1 MGKSDNSQLPTANS
15 QPDASDRELLGVGP
29 AKDVGSWELAVGAV
43 ALAVL
48 LAASGTAFAQP
59 PAPAQGPAPAGRGRG
74 APPPETRIVSF
85 EARPAT
91 LRPGESAVLSWV
103 IENPPSATG
112 FGGFGTI
119 DQGVGRVIPR
129 GTIRVT
135 PKATTTYT
143 LTAGAVTK
151 TVMVTIPGTTPV
163 TGTGASTATGP
174 GIPRTPDGKPDFS
187 GVYGWAN
194 LFGGAG
200 RGGVGPAPGPTLKPG
215 AEKYRVNRAA
225 NPQDTGATS
234 DCMPLIPP
242 NSFSVPYEF
251 QIIQN
256 KDYLVIFHE
265 YPGSF
270 RIVPLNDEPHQVD
283 PDPAWLGD
291 SVGKWD
297 GDTLV
302 IDTIGYN
309 DKTEIN
315 GYHHTEDL
323 HTVERLRRVD
333 GGVDYELTIEDPNVF
348 AAPWKMTRQF
358 RVADPPRKRIF
369 EFVCENN
376 RDYRPLFG
384 DKK

>member
-1 MGKSDNSQLPTANS
+1 VIHSGRFGTVALG
-15 QPDASDRELLGVGP
+15 LLLIAGVAGAQVPAGAPGPGP
-29 AKDVGSWELAVGAV
+29 AGQPGQGA
-43 ALAVL
+43 
-48 LAASGTAFAQP
+48 P
-59 PAPAQGPAPAGRGRG
+59 GRGRG

-85 EARPAT
+85 DARPTTIRA
-91 LRPGESAVLSWV
+91 GESAVLSWI

-129 GTIRVT
+129 GTMRVT
-135 PKATTTYT
+135 PTATTTYT
-143 LTAGAVTK
+143 LTAGSVTK
-151 TVMVTIPGTTPV
+151 TVTVTIPGTTPV
-163 TGTGASTATGP
+163 AAGAGASAAGNG
-174 GIPRTPDGKPDFS
+174 GIPRTADGKPDFS
-187 GVYGWAN
+187 GVFGWAN

-200 RGGVGPAPGPTLKPG
+200 GRGGGAAAPAGPTLKAG

-225 NPQDTGATS
+225 DPLDTGATS

-242 NSFSVPYEF
+242 NSFGVPYEF

-297 GDTLV
+297 GNTLV

-309 DKTEIN
+309 DKTEIQ

-323 HTVERLRRVD
+323 HTVERLTRVD
-333 GGVDYELTIEDPNVF
+333 GGIDYELTVEDPNVF
-348 AAPWKMTRQF
+348 AAPWKVTRQF
-358 RVADPPRKRIF
+358 RLADPPRKRIF

-376 RDYRPLFG
+376 RDYKPLFG

>member
-1 MGKSDNSQLPTANS
+1 M
-15 QPDASDRELLGVGP
+15 
-29 AKDVGSWELAVGAV
+29 AVGAV

-48 LAASGTAFAQP
+48 LVASGTAFAQP

-151 TVMVTIPGTTPV
+151 AVTVTIPGTTPV
-163 TGTGASTATGP
+163 TGTGTSTATGP

-309 DKTEIN
+309 DKTETN

-323 HTVERLRRVD
+323 HTVERLRRID

>member
-1 MGKSDNSQLPTANS
+1 VLC
-15 QPDASDRELLGVGP
+15 
-29 AKDVGSWELAVGAV
+29 
-43 ALAVL
+43 AVL
-48 LAASGTAFAQP
+48 LTAAAAFAQP
-59 PAPAQGPAPAGRGRG
+59 PAGAQGGAGGAGQPAPGAPPPGRGRG
-74 APPPETRIVSF
+74 APPPATRIIDF
-85 EARPAT
+85 EARPTTIRA
-91 LRPGESAVLSWV
+91 GESAVLSWV

-112 FGGFGTI
+112 FGGFGSI
-119 DQGVGRVIPR
+119 DQGVGRVVPR
-129 GTIRVT
+129 GTMRVT

-143 LTAGAVTK
+143 LTAGPVTK
-151 TVMVTIPGTTPV
+151 TVTVTIPGTTPV
-163 TGTGASTATGP
+163 AAGAATAAPATT

-187 GVYGWAN
+187 GVYSWAN

-200 RGGVGPAPGPTLKPG
+200 RGGAAAPAGPTLKPG

-225 NPQDTGATS
+225 NPLDTGATS

-242 NSFSVPYEF
+242 NSFGVPYEF

-256 KDYLVIFHE
+256 KDYVVIFHE

-270 RIVPLNDEPHQVD
+270 RIVPLNDEPHMVD

-297 GDTLV
+297 GNTLV

-309 DKTEIN
+309 DKTEIQ

-323 HTVERLRRVD
+323 HTVERLTRVD
-333 GGVDYELTIEDPNVF
+333 GGIDYELTVEDPNVF
-348 AAPWKMTRQF
+348 AAPWKATRQF
-358 RVADPPRKRIF
+358 RVSDPPRKRIF

-376 RDYRPLFG
+376 RDYKPLFG

>member
-1 MGKSDNSQLPTANS
+1 MRGANSQLPTANS
-15 QPDASDRELLGVGP
+15 QIGERGSERLGVGRW
-29 AKDVGSWELAVGAV
+29 ALGICVLLGCAV
-43 ALAVL
+43 A
-48 LAASGTAFAQP
+48 AAQAPQTPAAPSQPGQGTP
-59 PAPAQGPAPAGRGRG
+59 PAGRGRG
-74 APPPETRIVSF
+74 APAPATRIASF
-85 EARPAT
+85 QAQPTTIRA
-91 LRPGESAVLSWV
+91 GESAVLSWV

-119 DQGVGRVIPR
+119 DQGVGNVTPR

-143 LTAGAVTK
+143 LTAGTLTKSVT
-151 TVMVTIPGTTPV
+151 VTIPGTTPV
-163 TGTGASTATGP
+163 TNAAAAASASAA
-174 GIPRTPDGKPDFS
+174 IPRTTDGKPDFS
-187 GVYGWAN
+187 GVFAWA
-194 LFGGAG
+194 LGGG
-200 RGGVGPAPGPTLKPG
+200 RGGAAGGVAGPQLKPG

-242 NSFSVPYEF
+242 NSFGVPYEF

-256 KDYLVIFHE
+256 KDYVVIFHE

-270 RIVPLNDEPHQVD
+270 RIVPFDEPHMVD

-291 SVGKWD
+291 SVAKWD
-297 GDTLV
+297 GNTLV

-315 GYHHTEDL
+315 GYKHTEDL
-323 HTVERLRRVD
+323 HTVERLTRVA
-333 GGVDYELTIEDPNVF
+333 GGVDYELTVEDPNVF
-348 AAPWKMTRQF
+348 AAPWKITRQF
-358 RVADPPRKRIF
+358 RISDPPRKRIF

>member
-1 MGKSDNSQLPTANS
+1 LA
-15 QPDASDRELLGVGP
+15 LGCVF
-29 AKDVGSWELAVGAV
+29 VSSL
-43 ALAVL
+43 
-48 LAASGTAFAQP
+48 AFAQAP
-59 PAPAQGPAPAGRGRG
+59 PQGAAPPAGRGRG
-74 APPPETRIVSF
+74 PAPPATRIETF

-91 LRPGESAVLSWV
+91 IRPGESALLSWV

-119 DQGVGRVIPR
+119 DQGIGRVTPR
-129 GTIRVT
+129 GTLRVT

-151 TVMVTIPGTTPV
+151 TVTVTVPGTTPV
-163 TGTGASTATGP
+163 RGAAAVSTAAGTR
-174 GIPRTPDGKPDFS
+174 GIPRTPEGKPDFT
-187 GVYGWAN
+187 GVFGWAN
-194 LFGGAG
+194 LFAGPGRGAAAGPGAG
-200 RGGVGPAPGPTLKPG
+200 PVLKPG
-215 AEKYRVNRAA
+215 AEKYRVNRQA
-225 NPQDTGATS
+225 NPLDTGATS

-242 NSFSVPYEF
+242 NAFAVPYEF

-265 YPGSF
+265 YPGTF
-270 RIVPLNDEPHQVD
+270 RIVPLHDEPHPAE

-309 DKTEIN
+309 DKTEIQ
-315 GYHHTEDL
+315 GFHHTEDL
-323 HTVERLRRVD
+323 HTVERLTRVD
-333 GGVDYELTIEDPNVF
+333 GGIDYELTIEDPNVF

-358 RVADPPRKRIF
+358 RLADPPRKRIF

-384 DKK
+384 DRK

>member
-1 MGKSDNSQLPTANS
+1 MIRSA
-15 QPDASDRELLGVGP
+15 RLGVVIAG
-29 AKDVGSWELAVGAV
+29 
-43 ALAVL
+43 VL
-48 LAASGTAFAQP
+48 LAVAAGSAQ
-59 PAPAQGPAPAGRGRG
+59 APAGSQGAPAAPAGQGAPAGRGRG
-74 APPPETRIVSF
+74 APPPETRIVNFTAS
-85 EARPAT
+85 PAT
-91 LRPGESAVLSWV
+91 IRAGESAVLSWV

-119 DQGVGRVIPR
+119 DQGVGRVVPR
-129 GTIRVT
+129 GTVRVT

-143 LTAGAVTK
+143 LTAGTLTKSVT
-151 TVMVTIPGTTPV
+151 VTIPGTTPV
-163 TGTGASTATGP
+163 TGTGASASSAT
-174 GIPRTPDGKPDFS
+174 GIPRTPDGKPDFT
-187 GVYGWAN
+187 GVFGWAN

-200 RGGVGPAPGPTLKPG
+200 RGGVIAGVAPPQLKPG

-242 NSFSVPYEF
+242 NSFGVPYEF

-256 KDYLVIFHE
+256 KDYVVIFHE

-270 RIVPLNDEPHQVD
+270 RIVPFDEPHMVD

-297 GDTLV
+297 GNTLV

-315 GYHHTEDL
+315 GYRHTEDL
-323 HTVERLRRVD
+323 HTIERLTRVD
-333 GGVDYELTIEDPNVF
+333 GGVDYELTVEDPNVF
-348 AAPWKMTRQF
+348 VAPWKITRQF
-358 RVADPPRKRIF
+358 RIADPPRKRIF

>member
-1 MGKSDNSQLPTANS
+1 VWDF
-15 QPDASDRELLGVGP
+15 GVGNW
-29 AKDVGSWELAVGAV
+29 KLTTGTV
-43 ALAVL
+43 AIFALIVAT
-48 LAASGTAFAQP
+48 ATAFAQ
-59 PAPAQGPAPAGRGRG
+59 APAGAQGAGPAGQSAAGRGRG
-74 APPPETRIVSF
+74 APPPETRITSF
-85 EARPAT
+85 EVQPAT
-91 LRPGESAVLSWV
+91 IRAGESALLSWV

-112 FGGFGTI
+112 FGGFGAI
-119 DQGVGRVIPR
+119 DQGVGRVVPR
-129 GTIRVT
+129 GTVRVT

-143 LTAGAVTK
+143 LTAGSVTK
-151 TVMVTIPGTTPV
+151 TVTVTIPGTTPV
-163 TGTGASTATGP
+163 ASAATAAVANGAG
-174 GIPRTPDGKPDFS
+174 GIPRAPDGKPDFT
-187 GVYGWAN
+187 GVFGWAN

-200 RGGVGPAPGPTLKPG
+200 RGGGAGAPAGPTLKPG

-242 NSFSVPYEF
+242 NSFGVPYEF

-256 KDYLVIFHE
+256 KDYVVIFHE

-309 DKTEIN
+309 DKTEIQ
-315 GYHHTEDL
+315 GFRHTEDL
-323 HTVERLRRVD
+323 HTVERLKRVD
-333 GGVDYELTIEDPNVF
+333 GGVDYELTVEDPNVF
-348 AAPWKMTRQF
+348 SAPWKVTRQF
-358 RVADPPRKRIF
+358 RLADPPRKRIF

-384 DKK
+384 DTK

>member
-1 MGKSDNSQLPTANS
+1 M
-15 QPDASDRELLGVGP
+15 
-29 AKDVGSWELAVGAV
+29 
-43 ALAVL
+43 
-48 LAASGTAFAQP
+48 
-59 PAPAQGPAPAGRGRG
+59 
-74 APPPETRIVSF
+74 
-85 EARPAT
+85 
-91 LRPGESAVLSWV
+91 LSWV

-151 TVMVTIPGTTPV
+151 TVTVTIPGTTPV
-163 TGTGASTATGP
+163 TGTGTSTAHAGP
-174 GIPRTPDGKPDFS
+174 AFRGRPT
-187 GVYGWAN
+187 AN
-194 LFGGAG
+194 RIFRACSAGRICSAEPG

-242 NSFSVPYEF
+242 NSFGVPYEF

-323 HTVERLRRVD
+323 HTVERLTARGRRRRLRADDRGSQRVRRA
-333 GGVDYELTIEDPNVF
+333 VED
-348 AAPWKMTRQF
+348 
-358 RVADPPRKRIF
+358 DPPVPGGRSAAQADLRVRLREQSRLPPAVRRQEVIRRRLAGVHERHSFDPRAWFLKGRS
-369 EFVCENN
+369 
-376 RDYRPLFG
+376 PLCHEHA
-384 DKK
+384 

>member
-1 MGKSDNSQLPTANS
+1 M
-15 QPDASDRELLGVGP
+15 
-29 AKDVGSWELAVGAV
+29 
-43 ALAVL
+43 
-48 LAASGTAFAQP
+48 
-59 PAPAQGPAPAGRGRG
+59 
-74 APPPETRIVSF
+74 
-85 EARPAT
+85 
-91 LRPGESAVLSWV
+91 
-103 IENPPSATG
+103 
-112 FGGFGTI
+112 
-119 DQGVGRVIPR
+119 
-129 GTIRVT
+129 
-135 PKATTTYT
+135 
-143 LTAGAVTK
+143 TK
-151 TVMVTIPGTTPV
+151 TVTVTIPGTTPSPAP
-163 TGTGASTATGP
+163 GTSAASEP
-174 GIPRTPDGKPDFS
+174 GIPRTPRRQTGFF

-200 RGGVGPAPGPTLKPG
+200 RGGGAAARAGPTLKPG

-242 NSFSVPYEF
+242 NSFGVPYEF

-323 HTVERLRRVD
+323 HTVERLTRVD
-333 GGVDYELTIEDPNVF
+333 GGIDYELTIEDPE
-348 AAPWKMTRQF
+348 
-358 RVADPPRKRIF
+358 RVRRALEDDPP
-369 EFVCENN
+369 VPGG
-376 RDYRPLFG
+376 RPAAQADLRVRLREQSRLPPAVRRQEVIRRRLAESTDSFDPRAWFLKG
-384 DKK
+384 RSPLCHEHA

>member
-1 MGKSDNSQLPTANS
+1 MRRHLATLLAGV
-15 QPDASDRELLGVGP
+15 LLGC
-29 AKDVGSWELAVGAV
+29 EV
-43 ALAVL
+43 A
-48 LAASGTAFAQP
+48 AAQAPQ
-59 PAPAQGPAPAGRGRG
+59 APAAPGQPQGAPPAGRGRG
-74 APPPETRIVSF
+74 APPPATRIANFS
-85 EARPAT
+85 AMPAT
-91 LRPGESAVLSWV
+91 IRAGESAVLSWV

-119 DQGVGRVIPR
+119 DQGIGNVTPR

-143 LTAGAVTK
+143 LTAGTLTKSVT
-151 TVMVTIPGTTPV
+151 VTIPGTTPV
-163 TGTGASTATGP
+163 TTAAAAASTPT
-174 GIPRTPDGKPDFS
+174 GIPRTPDGKPDFT
-187 GVYGWAN
+187 GVFGWAN

-200 RGGVGPAPGPTLKPG
+200 RGGVIAGVAGPQLKPG

-242 NSFSVPYEF
+242 NSFGVPYEF

-256 KDYLVIFHE
+256 KDYVVIFHE
-265 YPGSF
+265 YPGTF
-270 RIVPLNDEPHQVD
+270 RIVPLNNEPHMVD

-309 DKTEIN
+309 DKTELN
-315 GYHHTEDL
+315 GYKHTEDL
-323 HTVERLRRVD
+323 HTVERLTRVN
-333 GGVDYELTIEDPNVF
+333 GGVDYELTVEDPNVF
-348 AAPWKMTRQF
+348 VAPWKVTRQF
-358 RVADPPRKRIF
+358 RISDPPRKRIF

>member
-1 MGKSDNSQLPTANS
+1 VSLV
-15 QPDASDRELLGVGP
+15 AS
-29 AKDVGSWELAVGAV
+29 V
-43 ALAVL
+43 ALAQ
-48 LAASGTAFAQP
+48 APAGAQGAGP
-59 PAPAQGPAPAGRGRG
+59 AGQAPAPGRGRG
-74 APPPETRIVSF
+74 APPPETRIISF
-85 EARPAT
+85 DARPAT
-91 LRPGESAVLSWV
+91 IRAGESALLSWV

-112 FGGFGTI
+112 FGGFGSI
-119 DQGVGRVIPR
+119 DQGVGRVVPR
-129 GTIRVT
+129 GTVRVT

-143 LTAGAVTK
+143 LTAGTVTK
-151 TVMVTIPGTTPV
+151 TITVTIPGTTPV
-163 TGTGASTATGP
+163 TGTGASIATGP

-187 GVYGWAN
+187 GVFGWAN
-194 LFGGAG
+194 LFGGPG
-200 RGGVGPAPGPTLKPG
+200 RGGAAAGAGAPAGPTLKPG

-225 NPQDTGATS
+225 DPQDTGATS

-242 NSFSVPYEF
+242 NSFGVPYEF

-309 DKTEIN
+309 DKTEIQ

-323 HTVERLRRVD
+323 HTVERLKRVD
-333 GGVDYELTIEDPNVF
+333 GGVDYELTVEDPNVF
-348 AAPWKMTRQF
+348 AAPWKVTRQF